1 MAHSLE
7 ALLSAPPLSA
17 AMQVAL
23 QSGKPAYMLNA
34 HNQYEAAG
42 APLPEGEVEAML
54 MQVLP
59 EKAKAQ
65 LQTANAVMVQ
75 VSLAN
80 IGVVEVRVA
89 RDATGVRAQ
98 ITRLSAMGG
107 RRRGPRCPGSEVEED
122 RH

>member
-1 MAHSLE
+1 MATSLE

-34 HNQYEAAG
+34 HNHYEAAG
-42 APLPEGEVEAML
+42 SPLPEGEVEAML

-59 EKAKAQ
+59 EKAKLQ
-65 LQTANAVMVQ
+65 LQTANSVMVQ

-80 IGVVEVRVA
+80 IGVVEL
-89 RDATGVRAQ
+89 G
-98 ITRLSAMGG
+98 
-107 RRRGPRCPGSEVEED
+107 
-122 RH
+122 